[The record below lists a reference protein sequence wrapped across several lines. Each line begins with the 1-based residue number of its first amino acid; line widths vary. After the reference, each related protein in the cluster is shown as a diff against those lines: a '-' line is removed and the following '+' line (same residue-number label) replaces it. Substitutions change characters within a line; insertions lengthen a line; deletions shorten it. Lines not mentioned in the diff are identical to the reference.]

1 MNTVSQDLRKRAAV
15 DRAAAEEEP
24 LDKKRASLLA
34 SAGKLDE
41 LAEHAERVEFLSKG
55 RS

>member
-1 MNTVSQDLRKRAAV
+1 MSALSEDLRNRAAN
-15 DRAAAEEEP
+15 DRAAAEETG
-24 LDKKRASLLA
+24 LANRKATLLA

-41 LAEHAERVEFLSKG
+41 LAEQAERVEFLSKG

>member
-1 MNTVSQDLRKRAAV
+1 MSTVSQDLRKRAAV
-15 DRAAAEEEP
+15 DRAAAEEET
-24 LDKKRASLLA
+24 LDRKKESLLA

-41 LAEHAERVEFLSKG
+41 LAEHAERTEFLSKG